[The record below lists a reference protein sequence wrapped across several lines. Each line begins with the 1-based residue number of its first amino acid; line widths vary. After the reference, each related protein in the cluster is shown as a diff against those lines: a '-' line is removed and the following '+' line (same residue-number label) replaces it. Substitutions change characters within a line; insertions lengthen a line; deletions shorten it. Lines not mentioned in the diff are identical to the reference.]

1 MSRLE
6 QKLIELGYE
15 KVYFTL
21 WEKIFLNN
29 FIIRLEVIDNKIT
42 DRFELVN
49 HQNIIIK
56 TQFEIN
62 NLQQAFNE
70 LQRDLE
76 FLKECEEDEKE

>member
-1 MSRLE
+1 MIKLE

-49 HQNIIIK
+49 HQNIIIR
-56 TQFEIN
+56 TQFEID
-62 NLQQAFNE
+62 NLQQAFNQ
-70 LQRDLE
+70 LQNDLE
-76 FLKECEEDEKE
+76 ILKECE

>member
-1 MSRLE
+1 MAKLE
-6 QKLIELGYE
+6 DKLIKFGYK

-56 TQFEIN
+56 NQSEID
-62 NLQQAFNE
+62 NLQLAFNE
-70 LQRDLE
+70 MQKDLE
-76 FLKECEEDEKE
+76 VLKQCQG